1 MTHFEVQMKLAETPK
16 WNILQEKLMYELR
29 QHVEKFN
36 TQRHMARNC
45 TNKQTNKSSKSRFLH
60 CPMRKI

>member
-36 TQRHMARNC
+36 TQRHMARNNLK
-45 TNKQTNKSSKSRFLH
+45 TLSILLEPS
-60 CPMRKI
+60 